1 MHLVVDTLSSHASVV
16 VFLMHVLKVVL
27 SVLEIGVKQRWAPV
41 IAFGTYDVAIRNI
54 AAVRMYQVTTP
65 LMNMFA
71 CVIDPSW

>member
-1 MHLVVDTLSSHASVV
+1 
-16 VFLMHVLKVVL
+16 MHVLKVVL